1 MISPKGPVTFAT
13 EWQKSEPKP
22 VSLNIKL
29 IPYTALA
36 FPVGNWKII
45 YRNPITKLS
54 SHFQDQA
61 SYLRIVRKFLFL
73 WTSET
78 KDIFVMN

>member
-22 VSLNIKL
+22 ISLDIKL

-45 YRNPITKLS
+45 YYQVTFKINQVILES
-54 SHFQDQA
+54 LGNFHFYELLKQ
-61 SYLRIVRKFLFL
+61 RTFL
-73 WTSET
+73 
-78 KDIFVMN
+78 

>member
-22 VSLNIKL
+22 ISLNIKL

-36 FPVGNWKII
+36 FPVGNWKI
-45 YRNPITKLS
+45 KLS